1 MALAFSWFGRN
12 PFMSDFKYEP
22 KSEASLEAK
31 PSAKLESIRT
41 TTNEFVSQEKQT
53 ITDFSQRVLKDVESL
68 LSDSVN
74 TASTRLTSMFKKVEN
89 VVRTEPLVAFTALAI
104 TGLAIVNIM
113 RQRNERKAAAPK
125 ASPAK
130 DEQTFH

>member
-1 MALAFSWFGRN
+1 
-12 PFMSDFKYEP
+12 MSDFKYEP

>member
-1 MALAFSWFGRN
+1 
-12 PFMSDFKYEP
+12 MSDFKYEP
-22 KSEASLEAK
+22 KSEASLESK

-53 ITDFSQRVLKDVESL
+53 ITDFRQRVLKDVESL

-125 ASPAK
+125 AGAAK
-130 DEQTFH
+130 EEQTFH